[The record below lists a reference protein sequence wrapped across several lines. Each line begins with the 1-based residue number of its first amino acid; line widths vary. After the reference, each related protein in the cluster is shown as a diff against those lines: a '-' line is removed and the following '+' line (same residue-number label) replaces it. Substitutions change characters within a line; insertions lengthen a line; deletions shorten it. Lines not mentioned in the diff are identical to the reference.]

1 MKIRTDFVT
10 NSSSSSFILV
20 IDMELANNE
29 SVRFEANGGMDE
41 TGRIDYF
48 DYDAIVKVSP
58 KQLSQAENVDE
69 LIQMLEDGVVDGQV
83 NNHDEKY
90 EQKIFDR
97 SRVETNDWDEE
108 FDAYDFVEEIR
119 SKITDVSQI
128 KKITI
133 SGEENGDSYYF
144 REYVYDVE
152 TGEYTGR
159 QIGEAFQA
167 NGSTGGDLRI
177 SDLDLCKITYDKN
190 DDEEEEDTQEDILQL
205 RNMQEE
211 GNGGPDYVETENGAV
226 INNIKY
232 AITSETTC
240 KVVGCE
246 WGGKEAI
253 IPAEVT
259 IKGKPY
265 KVTAVGASAFSV
277 STFGHIELPVG
288 ITEIE
293 DNALEC
299 WFLQSV
305 KLPDGLITMG
315 NFIFNC
321 CSKLE
326 EVEIP
331 DSVKSIGLY
340 AFRGC
345 QNLKKVKLS
354 DGLEEL
360 SDSLFCD
367 CKSLESIEIPDSV
380 KVIGEAVFSGCEKLK
395 KVKLPEGLTEID
407 RLVFNEC
414 KSLERIEIPD
424 TVKSI
429 GNYAFCKCEKL
440 TAVDLPSGLVSVGE
454 GAFQGCK
461 LLENRKENNK

>member
-83 NNHDEKY
+83 NNYDEKY

-190 DDEEEEDTQEDILQL
+190 DDEEEDDT
-205 RNMQEE
+205 QEE
-211 GNGGPDYVETENGAV
+211 GNDGPDYVETENGAV

-259 IKGKPY
+259 IKGKLY

-354 DGLEEL
+354 AGLEEL

-407 RLVFNEC
+407 KLVFNEC